1 MLPILVQKGFKT
13 AEIFNKIWIL
23 EPQNQRP
30 NSWKTNVGQKLPYLM
45 ALILPNVQLQKNM
58 KNIRSSETWVLL
70 IKGNWKTTSNLC
82 TCLRIEY
89 EYVPRQFD
97 MFFYLI
103 NFLFCQLLSANQPGL
118 TGPYIFHIF
127 LGSVKYQVYAE
138 K

>member
-58 KNIRSSETWVLL
+58 KNISSSETWVLL
-70 IKGNWKTTSNLC
+70 IKGNQKILTITNLIF
-82 TCLRIEY
+82 TVNRSLKKRGQVVLTQWYRQLFIPKFFLREQFTVKIRLVMVSKVCLQTN
-89 EYVPRQFD
+89 VP
-97 MFFYLI
+97 L
-103 NFLFCQLLSANQPGL
+103 
-118 TGPYIFHIF
+118 
-127 LGSVKYQVYAE
+127 
-138 K
+138 